1 MGLVQV
7 GGGQGQCDQFLNVHY
22 PEKRGRF
29 ENVLR
34 GEWGRGRR
42 GVRSGMAPWPHRK
55 KNLEGGRNNV
65 YLGRELSLQLSK
77 EVVHFL
83 SAVFVN

>member
-7 GGGQGQCDQFLNVHY
+7 GGGQGQCDQFLNMHY

-34 GEWGRGRR
+34 GEGGRGSCTLLRYY
-42 GVRSGMAPWPHRK
+42 A
-55 KNLEGGRNNV
+55 
-65 YLGRELSLQLSK
+65 
-77 EVVHFL
+77 HF
-83 SAVFVN
+83 

>member
-29 ENVLR
+29 ESVLR
-34 GEWGRGRR
+34 GEGEGGGGGGSLRDGP
-42 GVRSGMAPWPHRK
+42 MAPSQK
-55 KNLEGGRNNV
+55 KPGG
-65 YLGRELSLQLSK
+65 GTQ
-77 EVVHFL
+77 
-83 SAVFVN
+83 